1 MRKRANSRYKSGPSI
16 LAAVIGLNR
25 AMRERLWERMAGM
38 PGGAEG
44 NSDQET
50 ERLTD
55 QAGPGWACPLPDLRQ
70 RLANDIA
77 TNGPRDVGQARLFAL
92 NTKTKGLVGLRQKVG
107 EKL

>member
-44 NSDQET
+44 NSDQHVRPFPVMVVAEAAGAAP
-50 ERLTD
+50 RKNLDWHPLTSV
-55 QAGPGWACPLPDLRQ
+55 R
-70 RLANDIA
+70 R
-77 TNGPRDVGQARLFAL
+77 R
-92 NTKTKGLVGLRQKVG
+92 
-107 EKL
+107 